1 MESINFA
8 NPNDTYLI
16 FQILVVH
23 LHSEIEQI
31 HTINTS
37 FKYTVILG

>member
-1 MESINFA
+1 MEGLYFA
-8 NPNDTYLI
+8 YPNDTYLI
-16 FQILVVH
+16 FENLVVN

-37 FKYTVILG
+37 F